1 MAMIRRYCVDKSAD
15 VNQTSPDLNI
25 SRRLIQ
31 SDFLRD
37 NLAAGGFTKYGSG
50 TASMNTS
57 ILNRIKSLGGPGMAR
72 TYLQLPL
79 WQWGAGNVYLLPPV
93 DLHWFFEISIRTEK
107 KFQLELKK
115 KIQL

>member
-1 MAMIRRYCVDKSAD
+1 MKKKADHAFDGMAMIRRYRVDKPSD
-15 VNQTSPDLNI
+15 VNQTSPDLSI

-57 ILNRIKSLGGPGMAR
+57 ILNRIKSLGGPGMVVSVVEFI
-72 TYLQLPL
+72 L
-79 WQWGAGNVYLLPPV
+79 W
-93 DLHWFFEISIRTEK
+93 R
-107 KFQLELKK
+107 
-115 KIQL
+115 

>member
-1 MAMIRRYCVDKSAD
+1 MYPSLKKLDTHITIMFKVLGIYNFEKKADHAFDGMAMIRRYRVDKPSD
-15 VNQTSPDLNI
+15 VNQTSPDLSI

-57 ILNRIKSLGGPGMAR
+57 ILNRIKSLGGPGMVVSVVEFI
-72 TYLQLPL
+72 L
-79 WQWGAGNVYLLPPV
+79 W
-93 DLHWFFEISIRTEK
+93 R
-107 KFQLELKK
+107 
-115 KIQL
+115 

>member
-57 ILNRIKSLGGPGMAR
+57 ILNRIKSLGGPGMVVSVVEFILR
-72 TYLQLPL
+72 
-79 WQWGAGNVYLLPPV
+79 
-93 DLHWFFEISIRTEK
+93 R
-107 KFQLELKK
+107 
-115 KIQL
+115 

>member
-1 MAMIRRYCVDKSAD
+1 MQKKADHAFDGMAMIRRYRVDKPAD
-15 VNQTSPDLNI
+15 VNQTSPDLSI

-57 ILNRIKSLGGPGMAR
+57 ILNRIKSLGGPGM
-72 TYLQLPL
+72 
-79 WQWGAGNVYLLPPV
+79 VVSVV
-93 DLHWFFEISIRTEK
+93 D
-107 KFQLELKK
+107 FQVP
-115 KIQL
+115 